1 MEPGK
6 RRISDRIEDFQ
17 FDTPFEKNKS
27 LYQLSNGKKVA
38 LVFLRYY
45 GCTICQLDIRK
56 FIERAKDFEEKNT
69 ALFIVLQ
76 SEPETIGYQT
86 NKEDIPFT
94 IICDP
99 QQKLYKAF
107 DIQPAKNKLG
117 LVSLKTLQK
126 MRQSKKMGL
135 VHGAYEGEE
144 LQLPAVFLTGKDKII
159 TYAHYGKSAGDLPEI
174 DSLLMQL

>member
-1 MEPGK
+1 MESQRK
-6 RRISDRIEDFQ
+6 HISDRIDDFQ

-27 LYQLSNGKKVA
+27 LYQLSNGKKIA

-56 FIERAKDFEEKNT
+56 FIDSAKKFDEKNT

-86 NKEDIPFT
+86 SKEDIPFT

-99 QQKLYKAF
+99 KRKLYDAF
-107 DIQPAKNKLG
+107 AIRPAKSKLG
-117 LVSLKTLQK
+117 LISLKTIQK
-126 MRQSKKMGL
+126 MSQSKKMGFI
-135 VHGAYEGEE
+135 HGAYEGDE
-144 LQLPAVFLTGKDKII
+144 LQLPAVFLAGRDKII
-159 TYAHYGKSAGDLPEI
+159 TFAHYGKSAGDIPEI
-174 DSLLMQL
+174 DTLLMQL